1 MSQHDQRNQP
11 NEEPGQTDAADQ
23 AGATAVSGTATGAGV
38 SEPAEPAGAAA
49 VTDAASSTGSSEP
62 GRSAAAASEPGR
74 SAATTAGPTARP
86 AAARR
91 VFHEPGEGV
100 PRYAVA
106 SGEIP
111 RSGSEQS
118 WSAQPHPGY
127 QPDPARHVTTRRLL
141 VSSLIGLVVLG
152 AGSFLG
158 YSLLTLKSSNG
169 NGPAAWTGAVRQNG
183 AVVGGINAQN
193 NDVAAPVD
201 LPSGAS
207 FGNSGTTQ
215 GSAINQAITACRT
228 ASTTSVPV
236 TAATGTAAEISAWGN
251 KAGPTVDDL
260 HSGAATLQRTL
271 SGTNAVT
278 VANAAYSLCLGYPA
292 VATVPPMP
300 DAAGS
305 QAWSAA
311 VKAYAEAAS
320 QALQGIS
327 GKPAMLTAAND
338 SINTGNAQLAALS
351 ARVNSAT

>member
-1 MSQHDQRNQP
+1 MSQDDQRNHP
-11 NEEPGQTDAADQ
+11 DEEPARDRA
-23 AGATAVSGTATGAGV
+23 ATA
-38 SEPAEPAGAAA
+38 
-49 VTDAASSTGSSEP
+49 
-62 GRSAAAASEPGR
+62 
-74 SAATTAGPTARP
+74 AATTADPAATAEATEP
-86 AAARR
+86 AQAPPVAARR
-91 VFHEPGEGV
+91 EYQDQGEGA
-100 PRYAVA
+100 PRYAVVP
-106 SGEIP
+106 EKIP

-118 WSAQPHPGY
+118 WSAQSHPGY
-127 QPDPARHVTTRRLL
+127 QPDPARRVTMRRLMAG
-141 VSSLIGLVVLG
+141 SLAGLVVLG
-152 AGSFLG
+152 AGSFAG
-158 YSLLTLKSSNG
+158 YTLLAAKSSNG
-169 NGPAAWTGAVRQNG
+169 NGPAPWTGAVRKDG

-193 NDVAAPVD
+193 NDVASPVD
-201 LPSGAS
+201 LPTGAT
-207 FGNSGTTQ
+207 FGNSGTSQ
-215 GSAINQAITACRT
+215 GSAINQAVTACRT
-228 ASTTSVPV
+228 AATASVPV

-271 SGTNAVT
+271 NGTNAVT

-311 VKAYAEAAS
+311 VKAYAEAAN